1 MNGPLILLMILSLVG
16 GFITVPVEAVFS
28 HGAAHEEH
36 HVSALVHGFMIAM
49 PLVGIF
55 ISYMFFYAKKWSIED
70 LMSRP
75 IAQKLHRLWHSG
87 WGMDYIYD
95 RIFVFPFVWLSRINK
110 DDLIDKL
117 YTFIAMVS
125 RLANTYVVR
134 TQTGY
139 LRWYALSVA
148 CGLIIILVVGVLL

>member
-28 HGAAHEEH
+28 HGAAHGEH

-49 PLVGIF
+49 PLLGTF
-55 ISYMFFYAKKWSIED
+55 ISYMFFYVKKWSIED
-70 LMSRP
+70 LMSKP
-75 IAQKLHRLWHSG
+75 IAQTLHRFWNSG
-87 WGMDYIYD
+87 WGMDWLYD
-95 RIFVFPFVWLSRINK
+95 RMFVFPFVWLSQVNK
-110 DDLIDKL
+110 NDLIDKL
-117 YTFIAMVS
+117 YTFIAIVS
-125 RLANTYVVR
+125 RLANSYVVR

-148 CGLIIILVVGVLL
+148 CGLVIILVTGVIL